1 MEGYSVKVIDAS
13 RQLTAKEKIAFKD
26 FGLAAQLDDVVTETG
41 LIINVK
47 DYVVL
52 QVHNEKSDNKDY
64 TKFLLIDEKGEKYIT
79 GSEPFWT
86 TFKDIW
92 DEISDEPDVEWSL
105 KVYKLE
111 SKNYKGK
118 QFLTCSII

>member
-26 FGLAAQLDDVVTETG
+26 FGLAKQLDNVVNEEG
-41 LIINVK
+41 LVINVK

-52 QVHNEKSDNKDY
+52 QVHNDKSDNKDY
-64 TKFLLIDEKGEKYIT
+64 TKFLLIDENGEKYIT

-92 DEISDEPDVEWSL
+92 DEISDEPEVEWSL
-105 KVYKLE
+105 KVYKME

>member
-1 MEGYSVKVIDAS
+1 MEGYSIKVIDAS

-64 TKFLLIDEKGEKYIT
+64 TKFLLIDENGEKYIT

>member
-52 QVHNEKSDNKDY
+52 QVHNENSDNKDY
-64 TKFLLIDEKGEKYIT
+64 TKFLLIDENGEKYIT
-79 GSEPFWT
+79 GSVPFWT

-92 DEISDEPDVEWSL
+92 DEITLEPDVEWSL
-105 KVYKLE
+105 KVYKLD
-111 SKNYKGK
+111 SKQYKGK

>member
-13 RQLTAKEKIAFKD
+13 RQLTVKEKIAFKD
-26 FGLAAQLDDVVTETG
+26 FSLAAQLDDVVTETG

-52 QVHNEKSDNKDY
+52 QVHNDKSDNKDY
-64 TKFLLIDEKGEKYIT
+64 TKFLLIDENGEKYIT

-118 QFLTCSII
+118 QFLACSII

>member
-26 FGLAAQLDDVVTETG
+26 FGFAAQLDDVVTETG

-64 TKFLLIDEKGEKYIT
+64 TKFLLIDENGEKYIT

>member
-26 FGLAAQLDDVVTETG
+26 FGLAKQLDDVVNEEG
-41 LIINVK
+41 LVINVK

-52 QVHNEKSDNKDY
+52 QVHNDKSDNKDY
-64 TKFLLIDEKGEKYIT
+64 TKYLLIDENDEKYIT

-92 DEISDEPDVEWSL
+92 DEISDEPEVEWTL

>member
-26 FGLAAQLDDVVTETG
+26 FGLVTQLDDVVTETG

-64 TKFLLIDEKGEKYIT
+64 TKFLLIDENGEKYIT
-79 GSEPFWT
+79 GSEPFWI

>member
-64 TKFLLIDEKGEKYIT
+64 TKFLLIDENGEKYIT

>member
-26 FGLAAQLDDVVTETG
+26 FGLATQLDDVVTDTG

-64 TKFLLIDEKGEKYIT
+64 TKYLLIDENDAKYIT

-105 KVYKLE
+105 NVYKLE

>member
-26 FGLAAQLDDVVTETG
+26 FGLAKQLDDVVNEEG
-41 LIINVK
+41 LVINVK

-52 QVHNEKSDNKDY
+52 QVHNDKSDNKDY
-64 TKFLLIDEKGEKYIT
+64 TKYLLIDENDEKYIT

-92 DEISDEPDVEWSL
+92 DEISDDPEVEWSL

>member
-13 RQLTAKEKIAFKD
+13 RQLNAKEKIAFKD

-64 TKFLLIDEKGEKYIT
+64 TKFLLIDENGEKYIT

>member
-1 MEGYSVKVIDAS
+1 MEDYSVKVIDAS
-13 RQLTAKEKIAFKD
+13 RQLTTKDKIAFKD

-64 TKFLLIDEKGEKYIT
+64 TKFLLIDENGEKYIT

-92 DEISDEPDVEWSL
+92 DEISDELS
-105 KVYKLE
+105 
-111 SKNYKGK
+111 
-118 QFLTCSII
+118 

>member
-26 FGLAAQLDDVVTETG
+26 FGLAKQLDDVVNEEG
-41 LIINVK
+41 LVINVK

-52 QVHNEKSDNKDY
+52 QVHNDKSDNKDY
-64 TKFLLIDEKGEKYIT
+64 TKYLLIDENDEKYIT
-79 GSEPFWT
+79 GSEPLWT

-92 DEISDEPDVEWSL
+92 DEISDEPEVEWSL

>member
-64 TKFLLIDEKGEKYIT
+64 TKFLLIDENGEKYIT

-105 KVYKLE
+105 KVHKLE

>member
-26 FGLAAQLDDVVTETG
+26 FGLAKQLDDVVNEEG
-41 LIINVK
+41 LVINVK

-52 QVHNEKSDNKDY
+52 QVHNDKSDNKDY
-64 TKFLLIDEKGEKYIT
+64 TKFLLIDENGEKYIT

-92 DEISDEPDVEWSL
+92 DEISDEPEVEWSL
-105 KVYKLE
+105 KVYKME

>member
-64 TKFLLIDEKGEKYIT
+64 TKFLLIDENGEKYIT

-92 DEISDEPDVEWSL
+92 DEISDDPEVEWSL

>member
-52 QVHNEKSDNKDY
+52 HVHNEKSDNKDY
-64 TKFLLIDEKGEKYIT
+64 TKFLLIDENGEKYIT

>member
-26 FGLAAQLDDVVTETG
+26 FGLAKQLDDVVNEEG
-41 LIINVK
+41 LVINVK

-52 QVHNEKSDNKDY
+52 QVHNDKSDNKDY
-64 TKFLLIDEKGEKYIT
+64 TKYLLIDENDEKYIT

-92 DEISDEPDVEWSL
+92 DEISDEPEVEWSL

>member
-13 RQLTAKEKIAFKD
+13 RQLTVKEKIAFKD

-64 TKFLLIDEKGEKYIT
+64 TKFLLIDENGEKYIT

>member
-13 RQLTAKEKIAFKD
+13 RQLTVKEKIAFKD
-26 FGLAAQLDDVVTETG
+26 FGLAVQLDDVVTETG

-64 TKFLLIDEKGEKYIT
+64 TKFLLIDENGEKYIT